1 MVNGCITDR
10 QGLSKG
16 RLLPAF
22 NPKMGNKDIR
32 FMALTPFKEA
42 FPKLQLS
49 GRLANLADD
58 MEVERVTLNPSKD
71 HLHVYITS
79 HNWIGKKYIYKL
91 EEAILSQIFEK
102 SSMTVTVVESFM
114 LSSSYTPSNFYEVYQ
129 SSMQLELEHYNQ
141 LLYQTYVHSILTFPS
156 DKEVHIAMPD
166 TIVATSRKEDLINYL
181 DKVFNHR
188 AVFDVAITS
197 EISGNN
203 VAELKKQDEEI
214 IENKVRAVMEKNAGR
229 KAAQEEK
236 AQKLPTKKTN
246 VRVKNFMPSADLILG
261 KPFEDEPVPI
271 KDVGNDPQV
280 VVVRGEVF
288 QTSEMETRS
297 GRIIFS
303 VTVTDYTDSIRMK
316 FWLDPEELPDYQ
328 STFKKG
334 ATFVFKG
341 MMDFDPFDKELLLRQ
356 VWSVK
361 KSGSLK
367 KSREDHAPVK
377 RVELHCHTK
386 MSDMD
391 AVSSATDIIRT
402 AYNWGHKALA
412 ITDHGVVQAFPEA
425 LHTFGGKGGIPA
437 DADMKIIYGME
448 GYLVDDTRNLVHGAD
463 EREVKADV
471 VVMSIVTTGRSPYK
485 HDIIE
490 IAGQRIEEGRLK
502 GEFKTLINP
511 GKPIPFSVQKE
522 SGITDEMVAKAP
534 TTQEALKDFFAF
546 CEGAY
551 LVAYEADY
559 EMHFISQAAEAAGFS
574 VPDTYVDIPSI
585 VQYLLPNMGR
595 IRFERICKTLKIP
608 CSDEIRAFPRAH
620 TMALVYLRLLE
631 NMEKAGIVTLKDLD
645 DKGKVDNQRIRN
657 LPYYHII
664 MLIQNEQGRR
674 NMYKL
679 VSESHLNYYKSRPR
693 IPRTLLNEHR
703 EGLILGSACSA
714 GELYKA
720 ILENKSDA
728 EIASIVD
735 YYDYLEIQPTGN
747 DQYLVREQR
756 AGITSTEDLRNI
768 SRRIVKLGEQF
779 NKPVC
784 ATCDVH
790 FLNPEDE
797 IYRRIIQVGHGYK
810 DEEQPP
816 LYLRTT
822 EEMLKEFEYLG
833 DKKAYEVVVEN
844 TNKIAD
850 MLGKISPI
858 HPDKCPPEIPHS
870 EEDLTDMCYKKAHR
884 MYGDPLP
891 EIVENRLKKELDS
904 ICKNGYA
911 VMYMIAQKLVAKS
924 LSDGY
929 LVGSRGSVGSS
940 FVATMA
946 DITEVNPLPP
956 HYYCLEC
963 HYSDFDSPE
972 VKAYAGG
979 AGCDMPDKIC
989 PKCGAKL
996 KKDGFDIPFE
1006 TFLGFKGDKEPD
1018 IDLNF
1023 SGDEQGIAQAYTEVI
1038 FGKGQTFKAGTIGTV
1053 AEKTAFGYA
1062 RHYFEDRGENKR
1074 VCELERLSAGCVGV
1088 RRTTGQHPGGVIVVP
1103 KGMDINWFTPVQ
1115 HPANDVNT
1123 DIITTHFDYHSIDK
1137 NLLKL
1142 DILGHDDPTM
1152 IRMLQDLTGENPFD
1166 VPLDDK
1172 GVMSLFSSTEALGI
1186 KPEDMGGVDL
1196 GTLGIPE
1203 FGTAFVM
1210 GMLRDTKP
1218 KSFSELIRISGLSHG
1233 TDVWLGNAQE
1243 YIANGD
1249 CTLPTAICT
1258 RDDIML
1264 NLIQWGVEASHAF
1277 TIMEAVRKGK
1287 GLKPEQE
1294 AEMREHGVPEWYI
1307 ESCKKIKYMFPKAH
1321 AAAYVMNA
1329 WRIAYFK
1336 VNFPLAYYAAYFTIR
1351 STTFSYVL
1359 MCQGREELDRNI
1371 EDFEKRK
1378 NELTANEKDTLR
1390 DMLIVREMYAR
1401 GFTFHKLDI
1410 YRAKATDFQIIDG
1423 ALMPALNTISGL
1435 GDSQAVQL
1443 EKEAAKGKFL
1453 SKDDLRNRGKVSKT
1467 IIELFEKLGIIDD
1480 IPESNQFSLFDMM

>member
-1 MVNGCITDR
+1 ME
-10 QGLSKG
+10 
-16 RLLPAF
+16 
-22 NPKMGNKDIR
+22 KM
-32 FMALTPFKEA
+32 PFREA
-42 FPKLQLS
+42 FPNLELG
-49 GRLANLADD
+49 GRLKSLAED
-58 MEVERVTLNPSKD
+58 MVVERVTLNAERN
-71 HLHVYITS
+71 HLHVYLTS
-79 HNWIGKKYIYKL
+79 GNWIGKKYIYRL
-91 EEAILSQIFEK
+91 EEAISSGIFEG
-102 SSMTVTVVESFM
+102 SSMTVTVVESFA
-114 LSSSYTPSNFYEVYQ
+114 LSASYTPENFYEVYRD
-129 SSMQLELEHYNQ
+129 SMKTELEKYNK
-141 LLYQTYVHSILTFPS
+141 LLYQTYAHSSLSFP
-156 DKEVHIAMPD
+156 DAGELHIMLPD
-166 TIVATSRKEDLINYL
+166 TIVASMRSQELLDYL

-188 AVFDVAITS
+188 AGFDIRITS
-197 EISGNN
+197 EMRSDEASGHRR
-203 VAELKKQDEEI
+203 QDNEI
-214 IENKVRAVMEKNAGR
+214 IENKVRAVMEKNEGR

-236 AQKLPTKKTN
+236 VQKLPAKKTA
-246 VRVKNFMPSADLILG
+246 VRVRKMIPDADLILG
-261 KPFEDEPVPI
+261 KPFEDEPVAI
-271 KDVGNDPQV
+271 RDVGNDPQV
-280 VVVRGEVF
+280 ITIRGEVF

-297 GRIIFS
+297 GRIIYS
-303 VTVTDYTDSIRMK
+303 VAVTDYTDSIRMK
-316 FWLDPEELPDYQ
+316 FWLDPDELEDYRK
-328 STFKKG
+328 TFRKG
-334 ATFVFKG
+334 AAFIFKG

-356 VWSVK
+356 VWSVR
-361 KSGSLK
+361 KSPSLK
-367 KSREDHAPVK
+367 KEREDHAPVK

-402 AYNWGHKALA
+402 AYSWGHKALA

-437 DADMKIIYGME
+437 DADMKILYGME
-448 GYLVDDTRNLVHGAD
+448 GYLVDDTRHLVHGSDQRSIGD
-463 EREVKADV
+463 ET
-471 VVMSIVTTGRSPYK
+471 VVMSVITTGRSPYK
-485 HDIIE
+485 SDIIE
-490 IAGQRIEEGRLK
+490 IAGQKIEDGRLTK
-502 GEFKTLINP
+502 EFKTLVNP
-511 GKPIPFSVQKE
+511 GKPIPFSIQKE
-522 SGITDEMVAKAP
+522 HGITDEMVSKAP
-534 TTQEALKDFFAF
+534 PAEEALKAFFEFTGDA
-546 CEGAY
+546 CLA
-551 LVAYEADY
+551 AYEADY
-559 EMHFISQAAEAAGFS
+559 DMRFVETAAENTGLK
-574 VPDTYVDIPSI
+574 VPETYVDITSLI
-585 VQYLLPNMGR
+585 QYLLPNMNR
-595 IRFERICKTLKIP
+595 IRFARVCKELKIP
-608 CSDEIRAFPRAH
+608 CPDETRAFPRARA
-620 TMALVYLRLLE
+620 MAMVYIRLLE
-631 NMEKAGIVTLKDLD
+631 HMRGAGIETLKDLD
-645 DKGKVDNQRIRN
+645 ERGKVDNQRIRN

-679 VSESHLNYYKSRPR
+679 VSESHLNYYKRRPR
-693 IPRTLLNEHR
+693 IPRSLLMQYR
-703 EGLILGSACSA
+703 EGLVLGSACSA
-714 GELYKA
+714 GELYRA

-728 EIASIVD
+728 EIASIVEF
-735 YYDYLEIQPTGN
+735 YDYLEIQPTAN
-747 DQYLVREQR
+747 DRYLIREKR
-756 AGITSTEDLRNI
+756 GDVETMEDLRRI

-797 IYRRIIQVGHGYK
+797 IYRRIIQVGHGFQ

-822 EEMLKEFEYLG
+822 EEMLKEFEFLG
-833 DKKAYEVVVEN
+833 PEKAYEVVVEN

-850 MLGKISPI
+850 RLEKISPI

-870 EEDLTDMCYKKAHR
+870 EEDLTEMCYKKAHS
-884 MYGDPLP
+884 MYGDHLP
-891 EIVENRLKKELDS
+891 EIVETRLKKELDS
-904 ICKNGYA
+904 ICRNGYA

-924 LSDGY
+924 LEDGY

-956 HYYCLEC
+956 HYYCKEC

-972 VKAYAGG
+972 VRSYAGRS
-979 AGCDMPDKIC
+979 GCDMPDRIC
-989 PKCGAKL
+989 PRCGRKL
-996 KKDGFDIPFE
+996 RKDGFDIPFE

-1053 AEKTAFGYA
+1053 ADKTAFGYA
-1062 RHYFEDRGENKR
+1062 RHYFEDKGEQKR

-1115 HPANDVNT
+1115 HPANDVNS

-1152 IRMLQDLTGENPFD
+1152 IRMLQDLTGKDPFT

-1172 GVMSLFSSTEALGI
+1172 AVISLFTSTEALGI

-1203 FGTAFVM
+1203 FGTSFVM

-1218 KSFSELIRISGLSHG
+1218 SSFSELIRISGLSHG

-1249 CTLPTAICT
+1249 CTLSTAICT

-1287 GLKPEQE
+1287 GLKKEQE
-1294 AEMREHGVPEWYI
+1294 EEMREHGVPEWYI
-1307 ESCKKIKYMFPKAH
+1307 ASCKKIKYMFPKAH

-1359 MCQGREELDRNI
+1359 MCQGREVLDRNI
-1371 EDFEKRK
+1371 ADYEKRK

-1401 GFTFHKLDI
+1401 GFEFHKLDL
-1410 YRAKATDFQIIDG
+1410 YRARAKDFQIIDG
-1423 ALMPALNTISGL
+1423 KLMPALNTIGGL
-1435 GDSQAVQL
+1435 GDSAAEQL
-1443 EKEAAKGKFL
+1443 EKEASRGRFL
-1453 SKDDLRNRGKVSKT
+1453 SKDDLKNRGKISKT
-1467 IIELFEKLGIIDD
+1467 VIDMLDELGILED
-1480 IPESNQFSLFDMM
+1480 IPESNQFSIFDMIQQPGNP